1 MEGDFCMDSGINNEF
16 NKLTEVQLNQITG
29 GKRADY
35 QAGVAYGRLVGG
47 IAKWGW
53 FVATHL

>member
-1 MEGDFCMDSGINNEF
+1 MDSGINNEF
-16 NKLTEVQLNQITG
+16 NKLTESQLNQITG

-35 QAGVAYGRLVGG
+35 QAGVAYGRLS
-47 IAKWGW
+47 KWGW

>member
-1 MEGDFCMDSGINNEF
+1 MDSGINNEF

-29 GKRADY
+29 GKREDY
-35 QAGVAYGRLVGG
+35 QAGVAYGRLAGG
-47 IAKWGW
+47 IVKWGW